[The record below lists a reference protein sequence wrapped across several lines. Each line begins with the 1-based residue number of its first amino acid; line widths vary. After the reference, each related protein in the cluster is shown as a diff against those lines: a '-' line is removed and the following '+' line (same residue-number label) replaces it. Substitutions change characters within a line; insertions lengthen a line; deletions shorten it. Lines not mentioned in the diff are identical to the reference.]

1 MDAVRRSKIA
11 ANSDDTL
18 AMELNIIP
26 NSPLPHNNN
35 ECPSYQPPTSM
46 QMTTTLQ
53 PAPPHSP
60 SLPQSYTPLPVPRSS
75 VRKPPKAYAPAEMEE
90 TCSESPTLGRPSLQA
105 RSSQP
110 PSMFPAQ
117 EVRGGASVRLL
128 GSLRRTDSM
137 DSVHVYSSASAP
149 SDVHECIFQPMTML
163 SSAPAWVTD
172 MQSQKNSV
180 GVPLTHKTS
189 TAIREALAP
198 ETHVKPQPQWKPQP
212 HRVPQPQWKPV
223 ISHIGQRANTDSWSS
238 GPSVPTPPTPSVIRP
253 PSTLRINTTQLL
265 THSYSISAQ
274 SDSESGSVTS
284 GPTAPPGLDSPLVA
298 PLNFKRIEELRRE
311 SGDGTPSV
319 QVVPPTPSNAVP
331 PEVPPRSLLRPIV
344 M

>member
-1 MDAVRRSKIA
+1 MGAVRRSKIA

-18 AMELNIIP
+18 AMELNIT
-26 NSPLPHNNN
+26 PLPHNND
-35 ECPSYQPPTSM
+35 ERPSYQPPTSM
-46 QMTTTLQ
+46 QMTTLLQ
-53 PAPPHSP
+53 PAPTHSP
-60 SLPQSYTPLPVPRSS
+60 SLPQSHTPLPVPRSS
-75 VRKPPKAYAPAEMEE
+75 VRRPPKAYAPVEMEE
-90 TCSESPTLGRPSLQA
+90 TCPESPTSGRPSLQA
-105 RSSQP
+105 RSYQP

-128 GSLRRTDSM
+128 GSLRRTNSM
-137 DSVHVYSSASAP
+137 HSASGYSSAFAP
-149 SDVHECIFQPMTML
+149 TDVYECIFQPMTML
-163 SSAPAWVTD
+163 SSAPAWTTD
-172 MQSQKNSV
+172 MQSQQNSV
-180 GVPLTHKTS
+180 GVPLTRKTS

-198 ETHVKPQPQWKPQP
+198 ETYVKPRPQWKPQP

-223 ISHIGQRANTDSWSS
+223 MSHIRQRANSDSWSS

-253 PSTLRINTTQLL
+253 PPTLRINTTHLL

-298 PLNFKRIEELRRE
+298 PLNFKRIEGLRKE
-311 SGDGTPSV
+311 SDDGTPPV
-319 QVVPPTPSNAVP
+319 QVVPPTLSSAVP
-331 PEVPPRSLLRPIV
+331 PEVPPRSPLRPIV